1 MDNNNYNYT
10 EEEVFKRFLEKYD
23 YFFDIKNITV
33 EDMISA
39 NKSCG
44 TKIINT
50 KYNCGTEEVEV
61 IDTYFKSVDEM
72 IKTLS
77 KYKGSDYFVDS
88 NVVDELAVFRNKK
101 LTLDEFIG
109 KHSDDL
115 HNMVTHIVAEKEKD
129 RLRVNLKDK
138 LKDKIDKLSPKELE
152 AIYNILK

>member
-33 EDMISA
+33 KDMISA

-50 KYNCGTEEVEV
+50 KYNSATEEVEV
-61 IDTYFKSVDEM
+61 IDMYFKSVDEM

-88 NVVDELAVFRNKK
+88 NDVDELAVFRNKK
-101 LTLDEFIG
+101 LALDEFID
-109 KHSDDL
+109 KHFDDFRHL
-115 HNMVTHIVAEKEKD
+115 ITHVVAEKEKD

-138 LKDKIDKLSPKELE
+138 LKNKIDKLSPKELE
-152 AIYNILK
+152 AIYYYLK